1 MSNLKS
7 TEPEITIKDLGVS
20 FKDNSGN
27 DVLALTGVNLDIYKG
42 EFIALLGPSGSG
54 KTTLL
59 RSVADLQEPTTG
71 EIKISGM
78 TPKEVRVQ

>member
-42 EFIALLGPSGSG
+42 
-54 KTTLL
+54 
-59 RSVADLQEPTTG
+59 
-71 EIKISGM
+71 
-78 TPKEVRVQ
+78 